1 MTVKKD
7 VERDLEFCKLDLL
20 GEGILVDFETRKST
34 FWYTMAV
41 NVIMQTC
48 TTCDILRMSARC

>member
-7 VERDLEFCKLDLL
+7 VERDLEFCKLDLP
-20 GEGILVDFETRKST
+20 GEGIMVDFETRTST
-34 FWYTMAV
+34 FWYRIMAV

-48 TTCDILRMSARC
+48 TYNM